1 MANVRAFFCSGDLS
15 GFVWAIP
22 GVGWI
27 FWLCCSLWCAYHALA
42 RPGGRCPNNGFM
54 FGLAENHC
62 PVVLKPAFKLKG
74 VDLFVEFLDGK
85 RVFIRRDREDQGFD
99 GVVTQ
104 VRGKWIYVAVADP
117 DPDGFDGIWV
127 NTDLQREIAVLK

>member
-1 MANVRAFFCSGDLS
+1 M
-15 GFVWAIP
+15 
-22 GVGWI
+22 
-27 FWLCCSLWCAYHALA
+27 
-42 RPGGRCPNNGFM
+42 
-54 FGLAENHC
+54 
-62 PVVLKPAFKLKG
+62 
-74 VDLFVEFLDGK
+74 EFLDGK